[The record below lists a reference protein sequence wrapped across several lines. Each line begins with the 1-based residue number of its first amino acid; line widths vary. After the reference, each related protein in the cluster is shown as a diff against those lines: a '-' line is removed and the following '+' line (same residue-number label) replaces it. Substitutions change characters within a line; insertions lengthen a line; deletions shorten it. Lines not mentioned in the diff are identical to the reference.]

1 MSNSKAGLKY
11 DNEKPRMELLPPKAI
26 VEVAKVLT
34 FGATK
39 YSPENWKLLENLQT
53 RYSGATLRHIF
64 SIMDGEELDP
74 ETGYY
79 HEAHAICCLLFKLE
93 AKLEA
98 RSKEERLRESIE
110 SKHPKSDRPVEWYG
124 DEGHY

>member
-1 MSNSKAGLKY
+1 MTLKAGIKY
-11 DNEKPRMELLPPKAI
+11 DGKKPRMELLPPKAI

-39 YSPENWKLLENLQT
+39 YSPDNWKLLENLQT
-53 RYSGATLRHIF
+53 RYSGAALRHIF
-64 SIMDGEELDP
+64 ATMDGEELDP
-74 ETGYY
+74 ETEYY

-98 RSKEERLRESIE
+98 RSKEKRLRESDSIE
-110 SKHPKSDRPVEWYG
+110 HSESDKAPKSGEWHPYN
-124 DEGHY
+124 